1 MWKNLFL
8 VNLLTHKLFSS
19 THNDL
24 FSVCFVSFSAFVVKV
39 CSISCF
45 RYLISVAK
53 LSYKRLYKL
62 TIQASL
68 TLSYLVYLVTKS
80 ALYESDL
87 LQLLF
92 SFIKGALP
100 GLRQFLTIE
109 SPLKKMKKLLT
120 WP

>member
-1 MWKNLFL
+1 MTYSQFVLCFIFYFCSQSMF
-8 VNLLTHKLFSS
+8 HKLFP
-19 THNDL
+19 
-24 FSVCFVSFSAFVVKV
+24 
-39 CSISCF
+39 IS
-45 RYLISVAK
+45 YTVAK

-80 ALYESDL
+80 ALYESHL

-92 SFIKGALP
+92 TLIKGVLS

-109 SPLKKMKKLLT
+109 SPLKKMKNTSYLT
-120 WP
+120 LKALFVLKIFNFLF